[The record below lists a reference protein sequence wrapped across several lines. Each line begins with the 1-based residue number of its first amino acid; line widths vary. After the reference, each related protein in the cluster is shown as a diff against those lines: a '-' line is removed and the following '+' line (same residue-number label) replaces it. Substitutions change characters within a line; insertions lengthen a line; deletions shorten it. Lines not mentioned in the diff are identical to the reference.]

1 MPEMTAD
8 EYKSFLTHGTRT
20 AKVATVRKDG
30 RPHVAPIWFVL
41 DGDDLIF
48 TTARTSV
55 KGQAILRDGRV
66 SLCVDDEEPPR
77 AFVLIEGMATT
88 TQDAEDLLR
97 WATRIAARYVG
108 EEQAEAFGRRNAIEG
123 ELLVRVTPT
132 NVVTENDVAGW

>member
-1 MPEMTAD
+1 MTAD
-8 EYKSFLTHGTRT
+8 EYKSFLAYGTRT
-20 AKVATVRKDG
+20 ANLATVRNDKG
-30 RPHVAPIWFVL
+30 PHVVPIWFAL
-41 DGDDLIF
+41 DGDDSIF

-55 KGQAILRDGRV
+55 KGQAIIRDERV
-66 SLCVDDEEPPR
+66 SLCVDDEEPP
-77 AFVLIEGMATT
+77 FTFTLIEGTATEDT
-88 TQDAEDLLR
+88 EDLLR